1 MAASAGPSLVE
12 IGIAFSA
19 IAVAGAIALRIGL
32 SVIPAYI
39 VAGILVGPNFPTEI
53 GPLSLTLVADS
64 AFVALLAELGIVF
77 LLFFLGLEFSLD
89 QLLSSWN
96 RIAGIG
102 VVDFLVNFSI
112 GVALGVGFGFSPLET
127 LFLAGI
133 VYISS
138 SAVITKSLIEQGWIA
153 NAESEPILGTLV
165 FEDILIAV
173 YLAVLSAIAF
183 GGGPAEIGRALGT
196 AFAFLGVLVALAWY
210 GAEHVERV
218 FDVDSEELFLLG
230 VIAVTT
236 LIAGF
241 ALASGVSEAVAAFF
255 VGTAF
260 GATDLVERIE
270 RIVASARDLF
280 AAVFFFSIGIGTDVT
295 LLADVAGLLVAA
307 VVVTT
312 LGKLLSGSLS
322 GWRYGLD
329 RRRSYRVGIG
339 MVPRG
344 EFSLVLAAIAG
355 GVGTGALGSIVPAF
369 AVGYV
374 LAMSVLGTVFIQ
386 HADRVIGTVD
396 PVVSRVI
403 GGTV

>member
-1 MAASAGPSLVE
+1 MAAPAGPSLVE

-19 IAVAGAIALRIGL
+19 VAVAGAIAIRVGL

-39 VAGILVGPNFPTEI
+39 LAGILVGPNPPTEI

-89 QLLSSWN
+89 QLLLSWN

-102 VVDFLVNFSI
+102 VVDFLVNFGI
-112 GVALGVGFGFSPLET
+112 GVVLGVAFGFSPLEI

-173 YLAVLSAIAF
+173 YLAVLSAIAL
-183 GGGPAEIGRALGT
+183 GGGPADVGRALGT

-210 GAEHVERV
+210 GAEYVERA
-218 FDVDSEELFLLG
+218 FDTDSEELFLLG

-236 LIAGF
+236 LVAGL

-270 RIVASARDLF
+270 RTVASARDLF
-280 AAVFFFSIGIGTDVT
+280 AAVFFFSIGLGTDVT
-295 LLADVAGLLVAA
+295 VLIDVAGLLLVAI
-307 VVVTT
+307 VVTT
-312 LGKLLSGSLS
+312 LGKLASGTVS
-322 GWRYGLD
+322 GRRYGLD
-329 RRRSYRVGIG
+329 RHRSYRVGVG

-344 EFSLVLAAIAG
+344 EFSLVLAAIAS
-355 GVGTGALGSIVPAF
+355 GVGTGALGSIIPAF

-386 HADRVIGTVD
+386 HADRVIEAVD
-396 PVVSRVI
+396 PVLSRVT
-403 GGTV
+403 GGTA